1 MWGLAFLNKRLWGI
15 GGGGDGPP
23 YNNKPKTTI
32 PFPPPSSISAT
43 IASLSSKPS
52 KDHQETWGVIND
64 NEQGFNQQLKTNGGM
79 GHHAARGHSKI
90 EWYQKASK
98 HNPLF
103 KIDVSTTF
111 Y

>member
-1 MWGLAFLNKRLWGI
+1 MGD
-15 GGGGDGPP
+15 GGGDGPP

-32 PFPPPSSISAT
+32 PFPPPSITAT
-43 IASLSSKPS
+43 VSQVSQAKIIKKL
-52 KDHQETWGVIND
+52 GVIND
-64 NEQGFNQQLKTNGGM
+64 NEQGFNQQLKPNGEWGA
-79 GHHAARGHSKI
+79 GGHSKI

>member
-1 MWGLAFLNKRLWGI
+1 MAFLNKRLWGI
-15 GGGGDGPP
+15 GLGGGEDGPP

-32 PFPPPSSISAT
+32 PFPPPSSISTT